1 MAKAPVPKPKFN
13 PARAPEGLETAE
25 PQTADE
31 SSPAAQRARSY
42 KGTEQVDHDLF
53 KLENAFLKR
62 DLSYGG
68 DAPLIDHITHSHHFH
83 TVDSNGKKLDTST
96 SVGGHFHPVN
106 VRMSESG
113 VPEISVGAPMK
124 WVARMQGKRRVKVM
138 TAVAFDGL
146 DDDGNPIVDN
156 HTHKVSYLGS
166 EKVTIRQASIEAAK
180 YTAAINMKRET
191 TVEGVQAK

>member
-13 PARAPEGLETAE
+13 PARAPEGLEAAE

-31 SSPAAQRARSY
+31 SNPAAQRARSY
-42 KGTEQVDHDLF
+42 KGSEQVDHDLF
-53 KLENAFLKR
+53 KLENALLKR

-83 TVDSNGKKLDTST
+83 TVDSNGRKLETST
-96 SVGGHFHPVN
+96 SVGGHFHPVT
-106 VRMSESG
+106 VKMSESG
-113 VPEISVGAPMK
+113 VPEITVGPAMK
-124 WVARMQGKRRVKVM
+124 WVTKLHGKRRTKVM
-138 TAVAFDGL
+138 LPVAFDGS

-166 EKVTIRQASIEAAK
+166 EKVTVRQPSLEAAK
-180 YTAAINMKRET
+180 YTSALSMRREV